1 MQEIDLK
8 SWEDFEERLQRLE
21 NEYNKQGS
29 SSEFLYRGQ
38 GRKSWE
44 LLTTLERH
52 MQKCISLKEY
62 YHTILE
68 AKPQIESFTG
78 EKWNILSRE
87 RFENWL
93 QEHDS
98 FMEHAF
104 GWSIDFQEIY
114 SYLAYL
120 RHYGFP
126 SPLLDW
132 SSSPYVAAYFA
143 FRDVLQRKE
152 CEEDKEY
159 VSIYVY
165 LETPTGLKS
174 GGNEA
179 YIWRL
184 GPYVKTDR
192 RHFIQQSRYTIC
204 IIRDNIPDGEWKY
217 APHGEAFARNDQ
229 NQDLLWKFNIPY
241 SERLKVLKQLDKY
254 NINALSL
261 FGSKESL
268 METMALR
275 EIHLKTKEL

>member
-8 SWEDFEERLQRLE
+8 SWEDFEEQLQGLE
-21 NEYNKQGS
+21 KEYRKQWS
-29 SSEFLYRGQ
+29 SPEFLYRGQ
-38 GRKSWE
+38 GRKSYG

-52 MQKCISLKEY
+52 GKKNLSFKDYFRLIS
-62 YHTILE
+62 I

-78 EKWNILSRE
+78 DKWNILSRE
-87 RFENWL
+87 GFENWL
-93 QEHDS
+93 KEHDS
-98 FMEHAF
+98 VMSSAF
-104 GWSIDFQEIY
+104 GWSDFQEIY
-114 SYLAYL
+114 SYMVYL

-132 SSSPYVAAYFA
+132 SNSPYVAAYFA

-165 LETPTGLKS
+165 LESPNGSKT

-179 YIWRL
+179 YIKRL

-192 RHFIQQSRYTIC
+192 RHFIQQSQYTMC
-204 IIRDNIPDGEWKY
+204 IIRDNIPDGEWRY
-217 APHGEAFARNDQ
+217 APHAEAFARNDK
-229 NQDLLWKFNIPY
+229 NQDLLWKFNIPC
-241 SERLKVLKQLDKY
+241 SERLKVLKLLDNY
-254 NINALSL
+254 NINSLSL

-268 METMALR
+268 METIALR
-275 EIHLKTKEL
+275 EIHFK